1 MKTSVPTDQLS
12 LFLEDAHHER
22 PLPVVVHAAI
32 HTANITTRRRPTPIV
47 VGDALRIPVPSRN
60 VPESEG
66 EPISETNCTTE
77 CEWSAFLRM
86 HGRVP
91 TIGDE
96 KKPWHYRGWL
106 LYYRL
111 LLEAHPGV
119 GKRWDYWCRTMAT
132 GSVLPEP
139 IPQIHFAEAADP
151 SVFKQIERW
160 VRLVDSHASG
170 WSAIDKLI
178 DWLLWGMGHLPKPPD
193 LPEALSQELY
203 RQVDIGPM
211 LLKPHDYLGE
221 WIALQKGNWNP
232 RAFYP
237 TPHTVVEMMVRMQV
251 NDSEDARDKTVM
263 DPCVGSG
270 RMLMHASNFS
280 LRLYGIDI
288 DPSLVKLTYLNGAF
302 YVPWILRPFP
312 TAFFRKREIPN

>member
-1 MKTSVPTDQLS
+1 MKTLVPTDQLS

-32 HTANITTRRRPTPIV
+32 KTANITSRRRPTQIA
-47 VGDALRIPVPSRN
+47 VGDALRIPVPSSN

-66 EPISETNCTTE
+66 EPISETNCNTE

-139 IPQIHFAEAADP
+139 IPQIHFTDGADP

-170 WSAIDKLI
+170 WSAIDKLV
-178 DWLLWGMGHLPKPPD
+178 DWLLWGMGHLAETARFARGIKSRAVSSGGRRPD
-193 LPEALSQELY
+193 APETSRLS
-203 RQVDIGPM
+203 R
-211 LLKPHDYLGE
+211 
-221 WIALQKGNWNP
+221 
-232 RAFYP
+232 
-237 TPHTVVEMMVRMQV
+237 
-251 NDSEDARDKTVM
+251 
-263 DPCVGSG
+263 
-270 RMLMHASNFS
+270 
-280 LRLYGIDI
+280 
-288 DPSLVKLTYLNGAF
+288 
-302 YVPWILRPFP
+302 
-312 TAFFRKREIPN
+312 